1 MSENTKKTNMERL
14 WSDKKRILGLPI
26 SFTTYYLENDRLY
39 VKKGFFN
46 TSTDEMLLY
55 RILDVKSTQTFGQKI
70 FGVGTVSIHCADKTN
85 KVLMLYNIKNHEKVH
100 RDISDIVEKER
111 LERGLVG
118 NEMLGAINICDC

>member
-1 MSENTKKTNMERL
+1 MSENTKKSNEGRI
-14 WSDKKRILGLPI
+14 WSDTKRICGLPI
-26 SFTTYYLENDRLY
+26 SFTKYYLENDRLY
-39 VKKGFFN
+39 VKRGFLN

-55 RILDVKSTQTFGQKI
+55 RILDVKSTQTFRQKI